1 MSIDH
6 KCHLRVT
13 GRTVIRGLEVIV
25 FACDGAWCGQKWLV
39 EPWYL
44 SNKPEPQ
51 RIAMVK
57 LEYRWVTLTEAL
69 EAARVWT
76 GSEWR
81 KLTKDELLE
90 VVKRIS
96 P

>member
-1 MSIDH
+1 
-6 KCHLRVT
+6 
-13 GRTVIRGLEVIV
+13 
-25 FACDGAWCGQKWLV
+25 
-39 EPWYL
+39 
-44 SNKPEPQ
+44 
-51 RIAMVK
+51 MVK

-96 P
+96 H